1 MTVRE
6 LAKAFDTIYP
16 RELSAEWDND
26 GLLVSPD
33 PDREPHKILTVLDVT
48 DEVLDVAL
56 ENGFDTI
63 IAHHPL
69 IFRPIGAAV
78 GGEGVSGRVVRAL
91 RAGIS
96 ILCFHTR
103 ADAAPSGV
111 NDLLALL
118 LGLKE
123 IRPFDD
129 GLPRIGILPRPMP
142 ASAFIERVK
151 HATGAPFI
159 RIGGREREIR
169 SVALC
174 GGAGKDYARA
184 AASQGADIYLSGEL
198 GYHTLLDA
206 DDFGCMMLE
215 IGHDASEMQITGAL
229 AAAAR
234 RFCPGAK
241 VTELPRF
248 SVRTL

>member
-33 PDREPHKILTVLDVT
+33 PDREPHNILTVLDVT
-48 DEVLDVAL
+48 DEVLDVAE
-56 ENGFDTI
+56 ENGFDTV

-69 IFRPIGAAV
+69 IFRPIGEAVAGKGV
-78 GGEGVSGRVVRAL
+78 GGRVARAL

-103 ADAAPSGV
+103 ADAARSGV
-111 NDLLALL
+111 NELLALL
-118 LGLKE
+118 LGLAE
-123 IRPFDD
+123 VRAFED
-129 GLPRIGILPRPMP
+129 GLPRIGTLPEAMP
-142 ASAFIERVK
+142 SADFIERVK
-151 HATGAPFI
+151 RATGAPFV
-159 RIGGREREIR
+159 RVGGRDRTVR
-169 SVALC
+169 TVALC
-174 GGAGKDYARA
+174 GGAGKDYAHA
-184 AASQGADIYLSGEL
+184 AASEGADLYLSGEL

-206 DDFGCMMLE
+206 DDLGCMMLE

-241 VTELPRF
+241 VTELPHL
-248 SVRTL
+248 SVRTF

>member
-6 LAKAFDTIYP
+6 LAKAMDTLFSP
-16 RELSAEWDND
+16 ALRAEWDND

-33 PDREPHKILTVLDVT
+33 PEREVHRVLAVLDVT
-48 DEVLDVAL
+48 DEVLSVAE

-63 IAHHPL
+63 LAHHPL
-69 IFRPIGAAV
+69 IFRPIGSAVLGDGV
-78 GGEGVSGRVVRAL
+78 GGRAVRAL

-96 ILCFHTR
+96 VLCYHTR

-118 LGLKE
+118 LGLSDVA
-123 IRPFDD
+123 PFAD
-129 GLPRIGILPRPMP
+129 GLPRIGSLPEPCSVSDFV
-142 ASAFIERVK
+142 AQVK
-151 HATGAPFI
+151 RATGASLVRLGGSDRPLS
-159 RIGGREREIR
+159 RI
-169 SVALC
+169 ALC
-174 GGAGKDYARA
+174 GGAGKDYAHEA
-184 AASQGADIYLSGEL
+184 AVAGADLYLSGEL

-206 DDFGCMMLE
+206 DDIGCMMLE

>member
-6 LAKAFDTIYP
+6 LASAMDTLFP
-16 RELSAEWDND
+16 RSLSAEWDHD

-33 PDREPHKILTVLDVT
+33 PDREVHRVLAVLDVT
-48 DEVLDVAL
+48 DEILDVAI

-63 IAHHPL
+63 LAHHPL
-69 IFRPIGAAV
+69 IFRPIGSTV
-78 GGEGVSGRVVRAL
+78 VGEGVGGRAARAL
-91 RAGIS
+91 CAGIS
-96 ILCFHTR
+96 VLCYHTR

-118 LGLKE
+118 LGLNE
-123 IRPFDD
+123 ITSFAD
-129 GLPRIGILPRPMP
+129 GLPRIGELSRPHC
-142 ASAFIERVK
+142 AEELVK
-151 HATGAPFI
+151 LVKRATGAPFV
-159 RIGGREREIR
+159 RLGGSEREIR
-169 SVALC
+169 RVAVC

-184 AASQGADIYLSGEL
+184 AAEAGADLYVSGEL

-206 DDFGCMMLE
+206 DDYGCMMLE
-215 IGHDASEMQITGAL
+215 IGHDVSEMHITGAL

-248 SVRTL
+248 SLRTL